1 MDIIYITLLF
11 LSSSSFTTGNLTT
24 SVNQTNFHQP
34 IEKPTEITQLPSAG
48 GRPMEVRGLN
58 PQPRARARPHP
69 QSLPR
74 FRSLCVAARILLMP
88 SVLSVSRPA
97 SAHRW
102 LTARCPRCRSPPVGV
117 LGASRP
123 DLCPQ
128 CCPPPVS
135 RHILASSTLRL
146 GLLCRRWGASALPSE
161 IYWNEAHG
169 LWICM

>member
-24 SVNQTNFHQP
+24 SVNQTNFRQP
-34 IEKPTEITQLPSAG
+34 IEKPMEITQLPSAG

-74 FRSLCVAARILLMP
+74 FRSLCVAARILLMLP
-88 SVLSVSRPA
+88 VLSVSRPA
-97 SAHRW
+97 SAHRR

-123 DLCPQ
+123 R
-128 CCPPPVS
+128 PVS
-135 RHILASSTLRL
+135 SMLPAPGQPSHPRFLNPPSRSSLSTMRCLRPPL
-146 GLLCRRWGASALPSE
+146 
-161 IYWNEAHG
+161 
-169 LWICM
+169 